1 MDIKDILIQQQLQ
14 LGASLLKQT
23 VKNEQSKKKMRR
35 ICLEIFRTLKA
46 AFSDDPDFA

>member
-1 MDIKDILIQQQLQ
+1 MDVKDIIIQQQLQ

-35 ICLEIFRTLKA
+35 VCLEIFRTLKS
-46 AFSDDPDFA
+46 AFAGDPDFE